1 VRDGRGLVADYLA
14 AFWDEPCYD
23 AWEEGRT
30 QHHTSTLASAAAG
43 LRAAGGLLGGG
54 YAARAPRRAWRSC
67 ASAASRTGTSSRRR
81 ATRRSTPRSCGSRR
95 RSAWWATTTRSSRAR
110 WRRIERDLW
119 RPDGLLRYRAD
130 TFYGGGA
137 WVLLTAGLAWHHARA
152 GRRERAAE
160 LLAVAERHRGADG
173 GLPEQVPTEGTDP
186 WFLDYWTRR
195 WGPSASPLLWSHAM
209 VVLAQDDAASAI
221 AVVVQRLGFA
231 RDKRR
236 RLPRSVS
243 LATAFS
249 RSTNLQRSLAAI
261 VERTLPEF
269 VDEVE
274 RIREV
279 RNAYVAYKLERCYV
293 DYDDLLVMLRALLRQ
308 PRLRGSIASRWSH
321 VLVDEYQ
328 DVNALQAEITLALA
342 EPHHNV
348 MVVGDPK
355 QSIYAFRG
363 GRFEKIVEFAE
374 HLPGTRIVHLTDNYR
389 STQAVLDTVN
399 AVMRTMRSSL
409 AEPLVS
415 AVDPGG
421 VAPTLRLMRD
431 EQAAAMHLAD
441 TLQEHLDGPASLRDF
456 GVLFRSAYVSLPL
469 QGELVRRK
477 IPFQVFGG
485 RRITELAHVR
495 DVLAYLRLLHDP
507 YDELAWM
514 RVLKLLPGIGE
525 VSAAAMFRDFT
536 DRDAL
541 DATGEPGPLERAV
554 KRAGRHGGARSRAAI
569 AALVEL
575 LASLPRATSLVEAY
589 DRVLASYEPLL
600 QQRFDDARVRR
611 ADLGFFR
618 IVVSSYDDLGGL
630 LADLALDPDLGRK
643 VEAGAPHPGE
653 GIAPVTLSTIHSA
666 KGLEWEHV
674 FVIGVSDGEL
684 PSGHALRQSDPEA
697 ALAALEEERR
707 LLYVALTR
715 ARRNLEVLHAVYG
728 QRGMYELSR
737 FLAEPEVMASFTLV
751 DGTADPTAD
760 AEAATG
766 SAAARAV
773 DAASLLAQLRG
784 EDLE

>member
-1 VRDGRGLVADYLA
+1 MGPRDDRVELRA
-14 AFWDEPCYD
+14 ARARRQARAP
-23 AWEEGRT
+23 
-30 QHHTSTLASAAAG
+30 AAAG
-43 LRAAGGLLGGG
+43 SPGTVDEVT
-54 YAARAPRRAWRSC
+54 APRSLPTDLALNRAQCEAATALEGPMLVVAGAGTGKTRVIE
-67 ASAASRTGTSSRRR
+67 ARTALLLHAGVPAERILLLTFTRKAAAEMLRRTARHHPAASKVHGGTFH
-81 ATRRSTPRSCGSRR
+81 AV
-95 RSAWWATTTRSSRAR
+95 AFALVAR
-110 WRRIERDLW
+110 YYQAL
-119 RPDGLLRYRAD
+119 
-130 TFYGGGA
+130 
-137 WVLLTAGLAWHHARA
+137 GLARS
-152 GRRERAAE
+152 
-160 LLAVAERHRGADG
+160 
-173 GLPEQVPTEGTDP
+173 PTVID
-186 WFLDYWTRR
+186 
-195 WGPSASPLLWSHAM
+195 
-209 VVLAQDDAASAI
+209 QDDAASAI

-441 TLQEHLDGPASLRDF
+441 TLQEHLDGPAGLRDF

-611 ADLGFFR
+611 ADLEFFR